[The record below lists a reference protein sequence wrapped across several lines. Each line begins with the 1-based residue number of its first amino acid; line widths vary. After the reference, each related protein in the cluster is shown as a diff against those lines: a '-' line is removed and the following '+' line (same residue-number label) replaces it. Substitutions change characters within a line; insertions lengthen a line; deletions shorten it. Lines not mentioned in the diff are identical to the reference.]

1 MSNTYDISTVLPA
14 AGFVIVEPK
23 TLPKEV
29 SGIINPNKD
38 KEVPQWGTIVK
49 VGEPVPMSSVITIDA
64 SENKLSGH
72 TMRMI
77 EFMGKAGQTVIYKKW
92 GGNEVTVGEKQYYF
106 LKFEEIIGVVQ

>member
-1 MSNTYDISTVLPA
+1 MSNTYDISTILPS

-38 KEVPQWGTIVK
+38 KEVPQWGTVVAVGKYLVEKGIMTEFNAK
-49 VGEPVPMSSVITIDA
+49 VGS
-64 SENKLSGH
+64 
-72 TMRMI
+72 
-77 EFMGKAGQTVIYKKW
+77 TVIYKKW